1 MNASDPVI
9 KVVAHEFTHSL
20 QSKAMYDRF
29 KKFVFGV
36 LEGEGRNRRT
46 ILDDKKNS
54 ASVYKNYDDTR
65 LEFEVVA
72 SFVEERL
79 LTDERVMR
87 EVVRTEGKAYG
98 TRLHDMLNSIIT
110 KIKALLPWSNK
121 SAVKQYEMLEEG
133 RKMLAGVIR
142 SEGVG
147 ESGEGYSVA
156 KNFKDKNGNVYDSLV
171 ILDTDIFNGVS
182 AREWWKKLKKHLEKR
197 ISRDTTIMPV
207 FDEKGNKQILQFA
220 KSNERVNNHPVNGEL
235 YMSKDNVSKLSV
247 VHIDEIIEVS
257 KEKTPY
263 FSDSQGHGWLDEK
276 GWLHR
281 KAYVANTKNGGI
293 YEISIDIAK
302 TRDGRTI
309 LYSLSGKTKRIG
321 DAEVSSL
328 VKQAALS
335 KNSYSVSSI
344 SNPDENVKQKQ
355 LEIINATNPAP
366 DSYHTWVRSVE
377 DIMTFEEAVADEE
390 YADYDTFIPDYTR
403 EMANTALESGEITV
417 YSSYPIENGVF
428 VTPSA
433 MEALGY
439 SGNGKIYSKKVK
451 LSDVAWIDVTQGQ
464 YAKAD
469 VDYDSNVK
477 KRDME
482 FSVSTR
488 ADGKDGEISIKD
500 VEAIRSIPR
509 KSINEFSSEEIAKT
523 EKWARKFYK
532 ELGTKSPFFRA
543 WFGDWREHDVSEYNY
558 ITATNTEGKN
568 PRGTFTN
575 ADTGWNITSSSV
587 GYDETISHSGKDK
600 LSLRA
605 MQNIDKII
613 ENSVLLDTEVSEH
626 GRGKKS
632 VYTAFMHKFYSVI
645 AIDGK
650 MHIAKMSV
658 DESYQP
664 GSDDT
669 NKKFYH
675 VRAIKI
681 EEVPS
686 VGIGKSH
693 TPIMEGTPSIN
704 SISDLF
710 SLVKQYDSEFK
721 PKPVHK
727 ALLNEDGT
735 PKVLYHGT
743 EAKRIRKFKSAIN
756 WFSVA
761 KRYAEAFGEKTY
773 SVYLNIKNP
782 LYVGYIDGKIDEDS
796 ISRLSKNTGIFAE
809 TLDEISTELNAKYV
823 YEITNSSQF
832 KKIVEKKGY
841 DGLEA
846 VEGGLTSFATFYPT
860 QIKSATGNIGT
871 FDGENADIYFS
882 FSTHEDGESGE
893 TKLMPN
899 GEAAPTYEEMH
910 MAPVASAEK
919 MLRGGVKFSEVVKD
933 TGLSLREIALD
944 MESRGE
950 NADSIRNLTG
960 LYRDNVGGW
969 QFDSAWLEKNAGDLN
984 ANREAKIAAAKSA
997 FVNVAVNLFLY
1008 KKPMVFY
1015 CRL

>member
-1 MNASDPVI
+1 MFGFLADNESFNGCFSEDGNIYINVNTADPVI

-36 LEGEGRNRRT
+36 LEGEGQSRRT
-46 ILDDKKNS
+46 IIDKKKNS
-54 ASVYKNYDDTR
+54 ASVYKNYNDTR
-65 LEFEVVA
+65 LEFEMVA
-72 SFVEERL
+72 SFVEEKL
-79 LTDERVMR
+79 LADEKIMHK
-87 EVVRTEGKAYG
+87 VVQTEGKAYG
-98 TRLHDMLNSIIT
+98 TRVHDVLNSIIT
-110 KIKALLPWSNK
+110 KLKAHLPWSNK

-133 RKMLAGVIR
+133 RKMLAEVVR
-142 SEGVG
+142 SEDVG
-147 ESGEGYSVA
+147 IGGEVIYVSA
-156 KNFKDKNGNVYDSLV
+156 KNNESSSIREQIRANLDILNALQPVVNIDYTIIAKKDLRSVVEEEFKKIGYHVDRQNFGLIEMSEDEIKKSLNYLFTDGEKAALLAVPRVLKRGIEIEKRSKHKGQSYGTVTIAAPITINGSQIGIVGAVVKMTGKNRYRTHR
-171 ILDTDIFNGVS
+171 ILMPDGSELIFN
-182 AREWWKKLKKHLEKR
+182 
-197 ISRDTTIMPV
+197 D
-207 FDEKGNKQILQFA
+207 NKNDAEF
-220 KSNERVNNHPVNGEL
+220 
-235 YMSKDNVSKLSV
+235 
-247 VHIDEIIEVS
+247 
-257 KEKTPY
+257 T
-263 FSDSQGHGWLDEK
+263 FSDM
-276 GWLHR
+276 R
-281 KAYVANTKNGGI
+281 TKNGTQRPDI
-293 YEISIDIAK
+293 NSASI
-302 TRDGRTI
+302 
-309 LYSLSGKTKRIG
+309 
-321 DAEVSSL
+321 
-328 VKQAALS
+328 
-335 KNSYSVSSI
+335 NSI
-344 SNPDENVKQKQ
+344 SNPNENVK
-355 LEIINATNPAP
+355 
-366 DSYHTWVRSVE
+366 
-377 DIMTFEEAVADEE
+377 
-390 YADYDTFIPDYTR
+390 
-403 EMANTALESGEITV
+403 
-417 YSSYPIENGVF
+417 
-428 VTPSA
+428 
-433 MEALGY
+433 
-439 SGNGKIYSKKVK
+439 GK
-451 LSDVAWIDVTQGQ
+451 
-464 YAKAD
+464 
-469 VDYDSNVK
+469 
-477 KRDME
+477 ME
-482 FSVSTR
+482 FSVSAR
-488 ADGKDGEISIKD
+488 EGSDGEISIKD

-543 WFGDWREHDVSEYNY
+543 WFGDWREHDSSEYNY

-587 GYDETISHSGKDK
+587 GYDETNSHSGKDK

-605 MQNIDKII
+605 MQNIDQII
-613 ENSVLLDTEVSEH
+613 ENAVLLDTEVSEY

-645 AIDGK
+645 SIDGK

-686 VGIGKSH
+686 VGIGESH

-721 PKPVHK
+721 PKLVNK
-727 ALLNEDGT
+727 ALLNKDGT
-735 PKVLYHGT
+735 PKVFYHGT
-743 EAKRIRKFKSAIN
+743 EAKRIRKFKSALN
-756 WFSVA
+756 WFSLA

-796 ISRLSKNTGIFAE
+796 ISRLSKNTGISAE
-809 TLDEISTELNAKYV
+809 TLDEISNELNAKYI
-823 YEITNSSQF
+823 YEITNSLQF
-832 KKIVEKKGY
+832 KKIAENKEY

-846 VEGGLTSFATFYPT
+846 VEGGLTSFAVFKPT

-871 FDGENADIYFS
+871 FDGKNADIYFS
-882 FSTHEDGESGE
+882 FSSGEEGADGEV
-893 TKLMPN
+893 KLMPN
-899 GEAAPTYEEMH
+899 GEEAPTYEEMH

-919 MLRGGVKFSEVVKD
+919 MLRGGMKFSEVVKG

-950 NADSIRNLTG
+950 NADSIRELTG
-960 LYRDNVGGW
+960 LYRDSVGGW
-969 QFDSAWLEKNAGDLN
+969 QFDSAWLDKNVGDLN

-997 FVNVAVNLFLY
+997 FDFKVMAVPIKEYTMYKGCTIRHTLKFILFLL
-1008 KKPMVFY
+1008 P
-1015 CRL
+1015 